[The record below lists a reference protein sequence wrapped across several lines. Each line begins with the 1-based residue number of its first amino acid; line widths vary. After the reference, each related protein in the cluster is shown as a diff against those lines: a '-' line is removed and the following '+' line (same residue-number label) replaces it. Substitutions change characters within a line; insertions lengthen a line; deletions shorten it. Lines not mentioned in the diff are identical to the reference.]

1 MRGAAILLAA
11 LLNLAPSRA
20 MSAGTIEIA
29 PTTLDLKPG
38 KAGLFYVTN
47 SGVHPVVLQL
57 QPMDW
62 TQTNNSESV
71 LVPSNTLIASPPLL
85 RIAPGERQI
94 VRLLADTGAQKR
106 EADYRLLVSEL
117 PDPRGASGAVRVL
130 LQFSIP
136 VFAASGSK
144 PVDAQ
149 WSASE
154 RDGKL
159 ALVLANNGD
168 AAFKITALSVAHDGG
183 PPAPV
188 PCGLVYV
195 LPGARHVWTLP
206 PDNVASLRVVARD
219 ARSGAPLDAEIPVQR

>member
-1 MRGAAILLAA
+1 MRGAASVLAA
-11 LLNLAPSRA
+11 LLILLPSRA
-20 MSAGTIEIA
+20 MPAGTIEIA

-47 SGVHPVVLQL
+47 SGAHPAVLQL

-62 TQTNNSESV
+62 TQANNESV

-94 VRLLADTGAQKR
+94 VRLLADTGAQNR

-117 PDPRGASGAVRVL
+117 PDPLGASGAVRVL
-130 LQFSIP
+130 LQFSVP
-136 VFAASGSK
+136 VFAASAPK
-144 PVDAQ
+144 PAAAQ
-149 WSASE
+149 WSAAV

-159 ALVLANNGD
+159 ALALANNGD
-168 AAFKITALSVAHDGG
+168 AALKIIALSLARDGG
-183 PPAPV
+183 VLAPV

-195 LPGARHVWTLP
+195 LPGARHVWMLPRGDAATLRI
-206 PDNVASLRVVARD
+206 AAQD
-219 ARSGAPLDAEIPVQR
+219 ARSGASLDAEIPVRR

>member
-1 MRGAAILLAA
+1 MRRAALGLAA
-11 LLNLAPSRA
+11 LLILPPLRA
-20 MSAGTIEIA
+20 MPAGTIEIA

-47 SGVHPVVLQL
+47 NGVHPAILQL

-62 TQTNNSESV
+62 TQANGESV
-71 LVPSNTLIASPPLL
+71 LAPSDTLIASPPLL

-94 VRLLADTGAQKR
+94 VRLLADVQAQKR

-117 PDPRGASGAVRVL
+117 PDATGASGAVRVL

-136 VFAASGSK
+136 VFAASAPK
-144 PVDAQ
+144 PVNAQ
-149 WSASE
+149 WSATR

-159 ALVLANNGD
+159 ALALANNGD
-168 AAFKITALSVAHDGG
+168 AALKIAALSVAREGG
-183 PPAPV
+183 ALAPF

-206 PDNVASLRVVARD
+206 PADAASLRVVARD

>member
-1 MRGAAILLAA
+1 MRGAAPVLAA
-11 LLNLAPSRA
+11 LLILLPSRA
-20 MSAGTIEIA
+20 MPAGTIEIA

-62 TQTNNSESV
+62 TQPNNESV

-117 PDPRGASGAVRVL
+117 PDPRGTSGAVRVL

-149 WSASE
+149 WSAAE
-154 RDGKL
+154 RDSKL

-168 AAFKITALSVAHDGG
+168 AAFKITMLSVAHDGG

-206 PDNVASLRVVARD
+206 PDNAASLRVVARD